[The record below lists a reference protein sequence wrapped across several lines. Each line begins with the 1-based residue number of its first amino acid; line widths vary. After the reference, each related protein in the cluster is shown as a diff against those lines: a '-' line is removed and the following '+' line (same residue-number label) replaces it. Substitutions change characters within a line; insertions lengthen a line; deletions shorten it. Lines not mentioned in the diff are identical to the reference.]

1 MFLSTSRSVGSTMR
15 SPLAKLIG
23 SMVLISLSAYTI
35 AGWEYRRPLVKWSA
49 SSLPRRRCSGPL
61 VIPPGWQF
69 CCAPTVSKHLA
80 CLRECGLVASD
91 PLGRASV
98 FRLTQPPLADLLSC
112 AEEVLAATGN
122 AVALC
127 PNYGRSSADGAEVS
141 RGTGGANPPF
151 PPTVVPDA
159 EWHRAARWARWQ
171 AWVSLAWMLTGGAIR
186 LWHGLL
192 VGSIAPTGW
201 ALRSAV
207 EGLAGVIVVWLHP
220 LTHRVR

>member
-1 MFLSTSRSVGSTMR
+1 MGKPAAFGEVERVE
-15 SPLAKLIG
+15 LAPAAALF
-23 SMVLISLSAYTI
+23 
-35 AGWEYRRPLVKWSA
+35 
-49 SSLPRRRCSGPL
+49 GPL

-159 EWHRAARWARWQ
+159 EWHRAARWA
-171 AWVSLAWMLTGGAIR
+171 
-186 LWHGLL
+186 
-192 VGSIAPTGW
+192 
-201 ALRSAV
+201 
-207 EGLAGVIVVWLHP
+207 LAGVGKPGVDADRGRDQAVARIVVWLDP
-220 LTHRVR
+220 LTHRVS